1 MNKLI
6 ITLILI
12 ICGISISF
20 AQTPTTTPTNSP
32 SPKVGCDICE
42 FAVSFGE
49 FLVKNDNLTKAQLE
63 TDLKNICTL
72 VPSNIT
78 MECKFFMIIAAPVI
92 AGAISNGENPQTLC
106 SDYKLCTTSQNT
118 PTINSV
124 NPTPNMNIMKNKIK
138 DIFVESTN
146 NDIKPKEKVTIRRNF

>member
-6 ITLILI
+6 IALILI
-12 ICGISISF
+12 ICSISISF

-32 SPKVGCDICE
+32 SPKVGCDLCE

-78 MECKFFMIIAAPVI
+78 MECKFFMILAAPII

-106 SDYKLCTTSQNT
+106 SDYKLCTTTQQT
-118 PTINSV
+118 PTTNNYINQ
-124 NPTPNMNIMKNKIK
+124 PNINIMKNKIK

-146 NDIKPKEKVTIRRNF
+146 NIIEPKEKVTMRRNF

>member
-6 ITLILI
+6 IALILI
-12 ICGISISF
+12 ICSISISF
-20 AQTPTTTPTNSP
+20 AQTPTTSPAP
-32 SPKVGCDICE
+32 SPKVGCDLCE

-78 MECKFFMIIAAPVI
+78 MECKFFMILAAPII

-106 SDYKLCTTSQNT
+106 SDYKLCTTTQQT
-118 PTINSV
+118 PTTNNYINQ
-124 NPTPNMNIMKNKIK
+124 PNINIMKNKIK
-138 DIFVESTN
+138 DNFVESTN
-146 NDIKPKEKVTIRRNF
+146 NIIEPKEKVTMRRNF